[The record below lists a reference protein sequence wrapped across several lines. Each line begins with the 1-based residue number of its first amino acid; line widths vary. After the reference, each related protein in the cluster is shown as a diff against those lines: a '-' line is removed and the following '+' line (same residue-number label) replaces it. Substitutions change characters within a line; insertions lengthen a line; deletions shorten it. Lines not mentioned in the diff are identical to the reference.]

1 MNKRGVFVA
10 LGNHTLI
17 SNAVFRTECDGFCYR
32 SRNDVFNR
40 SLIEF
45 RKSQIVARG
54 EANDSAESALGN
66 GGKQRRAIFFVA
78 KQSPVTPGEIAS
90 SSLRSFSQ

>member
-1 MNKRGVFVA
+1 
-10 LGNHTLI
+10 
-17 SNAVFRTECDGFCYR
+17 
-32 SRNDVFNR
+32 
-40 SLIEF
+40 
-45 RKSQIVARG
+45 VARG